1 MNTTRRRLLLAGLAL
16 PAVAKEAAAAAPGA
30 AAGGWAPGHPIRFIV
45 PFPAGGA
52 TDVVARVLGE
62 RMQQRLGQPVVIE
75 NRTGSGGNIG
85 MEAAAQ
91 AAPDGHTLVMAPW
104 ARWRS
109 TSTCTAVSP
118 STPCAA
124 SRRFPWPSAPTTC

>member
-16 PAVAKEAAAAAPGA
+16 PAVAKGAAAAAPGA

-91 AAPDGHTLVMAPW
+91 AVPDGHTLVMGTMGTLAI
-104 ARWRS
+104 
-109 TSTCTAVSP
+109 
-118 STPCAA
+118 
-124 SRRFPWPSAPTTC
+124 